1 MRILNLAVAAA
12 CAAFVASPA
21 YSQVK
26 KTDSRQYR
34 EATVD
39 GVTFNADNPAD
50 TSKLKLNKKA
60 YMEQIEQ
67 SFDKMDINHDGV
79 IDSAEIARGR
89 RGGQDAT
96 AEEEQDYTNNERLQR
111 SMPSRTGGT
120 VSKATTNN
128 GVSPAKS
135 IPPVNSGDL
144 IKR

>member
-1 MRILNLAVAAA
+1 MRIFKIAVAAA
-12 CAAFVASPA
+12 CAACVAAPA

-26 KTDSRQYR
+26 KMDSRQSR

-50 TSKLKLNKKA
+50 TSQLKLSKKA

-67 SFDKMDINHDGV
+67 SFDKMDLNHDGV

-89 RGGQDAT
+89 RGGQNAT

-111 SMPSRTGGT
+111 STPAHAVGSA
-120 VSKATTNN
+120 SKAATNN
-128 GVSPAKS
+128 GVKS